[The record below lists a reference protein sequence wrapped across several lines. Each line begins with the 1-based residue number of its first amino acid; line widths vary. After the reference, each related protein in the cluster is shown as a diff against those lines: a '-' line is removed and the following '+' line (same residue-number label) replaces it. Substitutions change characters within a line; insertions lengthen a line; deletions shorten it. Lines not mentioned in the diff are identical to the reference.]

1 MSELQ
6 GSDKA
11 MRSVGMI
18 GGIIAFVESILFLSG
33 EGLMEWGI
41 ASDLVNGILGLIF
54 AVIIIALAI
63 KPIPYTP
70 VILGVLGILLI
81 LFGILIGGIIVLL
94 GTFIGAIS

>member
-11 MRSVGMI
+11 MRVVAMI
-18 GGIIAFVESILFLSG
+18 GGIIALVESILALSG
-33 EGLMEWGI
+33 AGLMEWGI

-54 AVIIIALAI
+54 AVIVIALGI
-63 KPIPYTP
+63 KPIRYTP
-70 VILGVLGILLI
+70 VLLGVLGILLI
-81 LFGILIGGIIVLL
+81 VFGILIGGIIVLL